1 MRITPRAVA
10 LLTAVS
16 MVTSLSALADEI
28 GRDELVARLGA
39 ATPTGANVGIGQ
51 VEASESVGN
60 FGPNRLLAEFAGK
73 SFIDMS
79 GASGTSG
86 HATFV
91 GQNAYGTA
99 TSIAPGVSN
108 IWVYEAGSFAQTANL
123 NFGNSIQTPL
133 VAPSSPVPLRI
144 FNHSW
149 IGSFGNVAFDNEV
162 LRRADYAMNRDGTLF
177 ICGENNGAG
186 SVMNSLMSCGYNGIA
201 VGLTS
206 GGHSAGDVAT
216 GVDGAG
222 RMKPELVAPGQFTS
236 FSTPVVSAAAAL
248 MYETT
253 SVAPYNVNTTRRKG
267 VTIKSALLCGATH
280 NAGWQNQTPTTG
292 SNRGVTLKP
301 LDPVFGAGTVNVDR
315 AHRILT
321 ANEAAPSATAA
332 GAATATAQPLVCWD
346 YDVYVAAMQRHYRI
360 DLPAAA
366 DFSALITW
374 NRSPTTQ
381 WTSGS
386 APAVVNLRLELKK
399 VVDGLPVAITGD
411 AGVGVFASGN
421 VLSASAVDNL
431 EHLYI
436 RGLAAGSYVL
446 SVTRDDALTN
456 VAAAALTWFV
466 DLPVILG
473 DIDGNGVVNGA
484 DLGLQLGAWGTA
496 GPGDLNGDGIVN
508 GPDLGVLL
516 GAWS

>member
-1 MRITPRAVA
+1 MA
-10 LLTAVS
+10 
-16 MVTSLSALADEI
+16 
-28 GRDELVARLGA
+28 
-39 ATPTGANVGIGQ
+39 
-51 VEASESVGN
+51 
-60 FGPNRLLAEFAGK
+60 
-73 SFIDMS
+73 
-79 GASGTSG
+79 
-86 HATFV
+86 
-91 GQNAYGTA
+91 
-99 TSIAPGVSN
+99 
-108 IWVYEAGSFAQTANL
+108 
-123 NFGNSIQTPL
+123 
-133 VAPSSPVPLRI
+133 
-144 FNHSW
+144 
-149 IGSFGNVAFDNEV
+149 
-162 LRRADYAMNRDGTLF
+162 
-177 ICGENNGAG
+177 
-186 SVMNSLMSCGYNGIA
+186 CGYNGIA

-280 NAGWQNQTPTTG
+280 NAGWQNQTPTSG
-292 SNRGVTLKP
+292 PNRGLTVKP

-332 GAATATAQPLVCWD
+332 GAATATAQPLVSWD

-360 DLPAAA
+360 DLPAPA

-399 VVDGLPVAITGD
+399 VVDGVPVAITGD
-411 AGVGVFASGN
+411 AGVGVFTSGN

-456 VAAAALTWFV
+456 VAASALTWFV